1 MKLLVIQIICA
12 YTYLALSQ
20 ENVPKNEAFLLSS
33 VYDAMR
39 NNLQAN
45 LRNNLNKNDVLMDL
59 RNKRNVNERTD
70 YGYNNNNNGYTQD
83 DYKTTEEE
91 E

>member
-1 MKLLVIQIICA
+1 MKLIVLQIICA

-20 ENVPKNEAFLLSS
+20 ANIPKHEAFLLSS

-59 RNKRNVNERTD
+59 RNKRNVNERSD
-70 YGYNNNNNGYTQD
+70 FGYNTINNAYTQD
-83 DYKTTEEE
+83 DYKPTEEE